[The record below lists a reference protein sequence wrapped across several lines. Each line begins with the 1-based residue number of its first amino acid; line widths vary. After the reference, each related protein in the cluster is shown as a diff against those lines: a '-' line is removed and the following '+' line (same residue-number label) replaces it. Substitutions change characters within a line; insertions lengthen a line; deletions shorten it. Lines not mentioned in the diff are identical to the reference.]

1 MSKKTKNVAKATEQE
16 TQEVQVEQ
24 QETQEV
30 QVEQQETQEVQVEQQ
45 ETQVEQQETQEEK
58 QAQKTAEEIAAE
70 KEAKYLAA
78 VEKANELRP
87 TVLNHKCKVV
97 PFNTIDWVD
106 GTITGVV
113 ADKRSG
119 RILYAIK
126 TVDGKSIAKAID
138 SKLIQ
143 VFDEIN
149 EEQKARTARAP
160 RGSKPTDE
168 AVEAIVTEMRANYGR
183 PIKFDGQAGRI
194 HGVMLDKRSNN
205 AMYRLKFDDESIKDR
220 YCKANNTSL
229 EILEADDTTA
239 DMQAK
244 RAEYGT
250 KGTTT
255 GHKTSVEARL
265 KTLCNTFS
273 KTYKEYLEKSG
284 AQEIEYLLETITSLA
299 ESIEV
304 PAEAPAET
312 AETAE

>member
-1 MSKKTKNVAKATEQE
+1 MSKKTKKAAAAAEQE
-16 TQEVQVEQ
+16 AKEAQAEQ
-24 QETQEV
+24 QAQEA
-30 QVEQQETQEVQVEQQ
+30 QA
-45 ETQVEQQETQEEK
+45 QEEK
-58 QAQKTAEEIAAE
+58 SATKTAEEIAAE

-78 VEKANELRP
+78 VEKANEMRP

-97 PFNTIDWVD
+97 PFNTIDWVE

-126 TVDGKSIAKAID
+126 TVDGKNIAKAID

-143 VFDEIN
+143 VLEEVND
-149 EEQKARTARAP
+149 EQKARATRAP

-168 AVEAIVTEMRANYGR
+168 AVEALVAEMRTNYGK
-183 PIKFDGQAGRI
+183 PIKFDGQPGRI

-220 YCKANNTSL
+220 YCKANNPSL
-229 EILEADDTTA
+229 EILEADDMTA

-250 KGTTT
+250 KGTTA
-255 GHKTSVEARL
+255 GPKTSVELRL
-265 KTLCNTFS
+265 KTLCATFS

-284 AQEIEYLLETITSLA
+284 AQEIEYLLETIASLA

-304 PAEAPAET
+304 PAEAPAEA
-312 AETAE
+312 AEAQEAAE